1 MSTPQEL
8 IDFLNADITELEAN
22 VAQKTQQKLDTDAA
36 IAQQQANIDYFN
48 GQKIQYDADIATYN
62 ESIVKNNEI
71 IAILEASLEPS

>member
-22 VAQKTQQKLDTDAA
+22 VAQKTQQKSDLDVA

-48 GQKIQYDADIATYN
+48 TQKTQCDADIATYDDG
-62 ESIVKNNEI
+62 IAKNNEI